1 MERYRILEHTADGK
15 FRAFGATLE
24 EAFSNA
30 ALAMASLMYDWAVV
44 GRRVERAAA
53 LEARDLEQLLNKFL
67 TEILYL
73 LDAKKFVLAG
83 VEDLKIELPDKK
95 AAAAGS
101 SLRLTVRFLG
111 DDDPAAYEFHGD
123 VKAVTY
129 NEMKIEHGC
138 CGWTVQVVVDM

>member
-1 MERYRILEHTADGK
+1 MERYRILDHTADGK
-15 FRAFGATLE
+15 FRAFGKTRE

-30 ALAMASLMYDWAVV
+30 ALAMASLMYDWSRV

-73 LDAKKFVLAG
+73 LDAKKFVLAD
-83 VEDLKIELPDKK
+83 VEDLAIESPENR
-95 AAAAGS
+95 AAAAES
-101 SLRLTVRFLG
+101 PFRLTVRFLG
-111 DDDPAAYEFHGD
+111 DDDPAAYEFYGD

-138 CGWTVQVVVDM
+138 RGWTVQVVVDM